1 MHSRHGQEAI
11 AGNIGV
17 MLDQRSAPFSD
28 LSLSTRLEQAE
39 GRGNAAF
46 VDVQARQEQ
55 ASGATW
61 QDFDGTLAMFS
72 GVGSPLTQTF
82 GLGLGATP
90 TDAQLDAIEH
100 FFTSRGAPVIHE
112 VSPLAGVDTFAA
124 LAQRGY
130 RPVELSSVMF
140 LTITNDVAAITV
152 NPRISVRAITR
163 DEAGLYASVSARG
176 WSESTEVQ
184 AFIDGFAR
192 TSVDYALCI
201 VAEIDGT
208 AIATAALFRWDG
220 VGLLAGASTVPEGR
234 RQGAQSALL
243 DWRLRHLAGHGCDL
257 AMMCAAPGSASQRN
271 AERNGFRIAYTRVK
285 WQRHGS
291 HAILQQPLSRNLFEG
306 L

>member
-1 MHSRHGQEAI
+1 
-11 AGNIGV
+11 

-28 LSLSTRLEQAE
+28 LSLAARLERTE

-46 VDVQARQEQ
+46 VDVQARQDP
-55 ASGATW
+55 ASGAAW
-61 QDFDGTLAMFS
+61 HDFDGTLAMFS
-72 GVGSPLTQTF
+72 GVGSPLTQSF

-100 FFTSRGAPVIHE
+100 FFTSRGAAVIHE

-124 LAQRGY
+124 LAQRRY
-130 RPVELSSVMF
+130 RPVELSNVMF
-140 LTITNDVAAITV
+140 LTITNDLAAIAV

-176 WSESTEVQ
+176 WSEATEVQ

-201 VAEIDGT
+201 VAEIDGA
-208 AIATAALFRWDG
+208 AIATAALFTWDG

-243 DWRLRHLAGHGCDL
+243 DWRLRHLAADGCNL

-285 WQRHGS
+285 WQR
-291 HAILQQPLSRNLFEG
+291 
-306 L
+306 

>member
-1 MHSRHGQEAI
+1 MNLFADHAL
-11 AGNIGV
+11 A
-17 MLDQRSAPFSD
+17 
-28 LSLSTRLEQAE
+28 TRLEQAE

-46 VDVQARQEQ
+46 VEVQARQDP

-72 GVGSPLTQTF
+72 GVGSPLTQSF
-82 GLGLGATP
+82 GLGLRATP
-90 TDAQLDAIEH
+90 TDTQLDAIEN
-100 FFTSRGAPVIHE
+100 FFTSRGAATIHE

-140 LTITNDVAAITV
+140 REVTNAPAAITV
-152 NPRISVRAITR
+152 NPRLRVRAITR

-184 AFIDGFAR
+184 AFIEGFAR
-192 TSVDYALCI
+192 ISVEYATCI
-201 VAEIDGT
+201 VAEIDGI
-208 AIATAALFRWDG
+208 AIATAALFLWDG

-243 DWRLRHLAGHGCDL
+243 DWRLRHLAAHGCGL

-285 WQRHGS
+285 WQR
-291 HAILQQPLSRNLFEG
+291 
-306 L
+306 